1 MTDST
6 FFFCREVDLNLSL
19 NRKSP
24 IHQTKKSRAGHSD
37 SESSYN
43 WNVSNVRD
51 MGGMFEGLKQF
62 NLPLNKWDVSNVTD
76 MSYMFRDARSFNQPL
91 SDWNV
96 SNVRRMRRMFKDA
109 TSFNQP
115 RHAPWYHEESVL
127 LNSSWWT
134 DSDSDSE

>member
-1 MTDST
+1 
-6 FFFCREVDLNLSL
+6 
-19 NRKSP
+19 
-24 IHQTKKSRAGHSD
+24 
-37 SESSYN
+37 
-43 WNVSNVRD
+43 
-51 MGGMFEGLKQF
+51 MFEGLKQF

-115 RHAPWYHEESVL
+115 RHAPWYHEESEDE
-127 LNSSWWT
+127 SDWT
-134 DSDSDSE
+134 DSDSESE